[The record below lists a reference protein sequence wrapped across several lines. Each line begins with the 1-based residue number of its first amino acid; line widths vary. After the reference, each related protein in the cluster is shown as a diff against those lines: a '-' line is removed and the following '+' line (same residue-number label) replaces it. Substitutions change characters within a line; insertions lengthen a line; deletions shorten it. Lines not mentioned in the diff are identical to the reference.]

1 MKQSNFSHTD
11 NITGSASE
19 MKDKKNMIGK
29 VLWVAAVLI
38 AAGMIA
44 FGAVSGEATTVF
56 NKAATIC
63 MECIGLG

>member
-1 MKQSNFSHTD
+1 
-11 NITGSASE
+11 